1 MNKERSSQEREQVR
15 LLVLEREGLQ
25 RPAREQ
31 GEPILQGEKLTYTT
45 REGLFG
51 LFRIKAVVAQGQ
63 HYLLQVLR
71 QGGASEQ
78 KQRRTGEAAGQM
90 GVTDELVFTISY
102 TSAGDIS
109 SSASSST
116 LTPGLNRV
124 EILLDEEG
132 IPVSYSI
139 DGAEG

>member
-1 MNKERSSQEREQVR
+1 MNEERSSQEREQVR
-15 LLVLEREGLQ
+15 LLALDQEGLQ
-25 RPAREQ
+25 RPARGQ

-51 LFRIKAVVAQGQ
+51 LFRIKAMAVQG
-63 HYLLQVLR
+63 HLYLLQVLR
-71 QGGASEQ
+71 QGRR
-78 KQRRTGEAAGQM
+78 KQRGTGEAAGQM
-90 GVTDELVFTISY
+90 GGTDELAFTISY
-102 TSAGDIS
+102 TSAGDTS
-109 SSASSST
+109 SSASPSM

-139 DGAEG
+139 DRAEG

>member
-1 MNKERSSQEREQVR
+1 M
-15 LLVLEREGLQ
+15 
-25 RPAREQ
+25 
-31 GEPILQGEKLTYTT
+31 QGEKLTYTT

-51 LFRIKAVVAQGQ
+51 LFRIKAVAAQGRL
-63 HYLLQVLR
+63 YLLQVLR
-71 QGGASEQ
+71 LSRGGRQ

-90 GVTDELVFTISY
+90 GATDELAFTISY
-102 TSAGDIS
+102 TSDDDTS
-109 SSASSST
+109 SSASLST

-132 IPVSYSI
+132 IPVSYNI